1 MLALLD
7 ACGSKGDFA
16 GNEGFA
22 TALAL
27 VIEEDAR
34 AAIHVV
40 SLAIFLYYPE
50 SILLSNSVWAVR
62 VERSVLVLW
71 HFLYLAIELGG
82 GSLIDAARI
91 LETKLAHSLEDAQ
104 YTYCIDVGSEL
115 RRVEA
120 DLHVALSSEVVDFAW
135 TNLADNAKDA
145 HRVTQVGIVEVE
157 VWGSFKMCDTL
168 AIVDRR
174 TTDCAVDF
182 VSFFQKEFCKVRTIL
197 TRDTCN
203 KSYFIFH
210 VF

>member
-71 HFLYLAIELGG
+71 HFLYLTIELRG

-91 LETKLAHSLEDAQ
+91 LETKLAHSLENTQ
-104 YTYCIDVGSEL
+104 YAYCIDIGCEL

-120 DLHVALSSEVVDFAW
+120 NLYVALSSEVVDFGW
-135 TNLADNAKDA
+135 TNFADNAKDT
-145 HRVTQVGIVEVE
+145 HRVAQVGI
-157 VWGSFKMCDTL
+157 M
-168 AIVDRR
+168 
-174 TTDCAVDF
+174 
-182 VSFFQKEFCKVRTIL
+182 
-197 TRDTCN
+197 
-203 KSYFIFH
+203 
-210 VF
+210 